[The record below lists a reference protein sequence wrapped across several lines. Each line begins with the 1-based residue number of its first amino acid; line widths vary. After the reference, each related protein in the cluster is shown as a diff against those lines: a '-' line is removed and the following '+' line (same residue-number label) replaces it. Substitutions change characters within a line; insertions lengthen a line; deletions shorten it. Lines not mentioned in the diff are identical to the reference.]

1 MQYYN
6 VIDILY
12 LYIFGSLPPWRGQ
25 EEDAVKTIDATRI
38 LKKKITI

>member
-6 VIDILY
+6 VIDIY
-12 LYIFGSLPPWRGQ
+12 LDHFHTWRGQ